1 MNDLENRLNTKLL
14 NRTTGLMSP
23 TEAGQRLYERIA
35 PMFGGIQESLVALG
49 NLGDTERSRLCINT
63 AGKPC
68 LLPGLSQSAVI
79 FGSVFQGGRRDFD

>member
-1 MNDLENRLNTKLL
+1 
-14 NRTTGLMSP
+14 
-23 TEAGQRLYERIA
+23 LYERIVL
-35 PMFGGIQESLVALG
+35 MFGGIQESLVALG

-79 FGSVFQGGRRDFD
+79 FGGVFQGGRRDFD